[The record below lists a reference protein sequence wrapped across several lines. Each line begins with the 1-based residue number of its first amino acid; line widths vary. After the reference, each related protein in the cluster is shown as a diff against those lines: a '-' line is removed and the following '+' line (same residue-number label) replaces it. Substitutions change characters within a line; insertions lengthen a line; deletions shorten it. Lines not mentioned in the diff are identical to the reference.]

1 MSSHHIVRDDQEP
14 ALIIANGEACSNE
27 LLHQLL
33 EWNPLVIVL
42 DSAIDRV
49 LELGIKV
56 DVLIGD
62 FDRDFNYNFY
72 KEKQY
77 PLEIIKI
84 ENQDNTDL
92 DKAIN
97 YLINRNIPAANIVWA
112 TGKRMDHTFTNITNL
127 ASYYDQ
133 IKLVLLDD
141 YSKIFVLNKDFRKW
155 YPAQTILSLIPVGT
169 VTGINSTNLE
179 YELKND
185 ILILGFKRGNSNK
198 VLNDGFVEISYETGY
213 LLLMECND

>member
-14 ALIIANGEACSNE
+14 ALIIANGAACSLE
-27 LLHQLL
+27 LLNNLL

-62 FDRDFNYNFY
+62 FDCNFDYNAY
-72 KEKQY
+72 KKKQY
-77 PLEIIKI
+77 PIEILKI
-84 ENQDNTDL
+84 EDQNSTDL
-92 DKAIN
+92 DKAIQ

-127 ASYYDQ
+127 IKYENL
-133 IKLVLLDD
+133 IKLVILDD
-141 YSKIFVLNKDFRKW
+141 FSKIFLLHKNYKKW
-155 YPAQTILSLIPVGT
+155 YPEKTILSLIPVDT
-169 VTGINSTNLE
+169 AEGITTKNLK
-179 YELKND
+179 YNLNNEL
-185 ILILGFKRGNSNK
+185 LTLGFKPGNSNE
-198 VLNDGFVEISYETGY
+198 VVADGFVEIIHKKGH
-213 LLLMECND
+213 LLLMESSD

>member
-155 YPAQTILSLIPVGT
+155 YPTQTILSLIPVGT

-185 ILILGFKRGNSNK
+185 TLILGFKRGNSNK
-198 VLNDGFVEISYETGY
+198 VIIDGFVEISYETGY